1 MSKTKEVK
9 EFKMSRDE
17 YIAHL
22 ATKTNKIHMTTK
34 NKKTGPAIL
43 DLAFPVC
50 TCREDAPC
58 KETCYARKGTQK
70 ITVVQAAYYRNWRL
84 WNENPD
90 NFFEQVYYEI
100 KYSGLTTVRFFDSG
114 DFPNYD
120 FLERVISLC
129 EKTPDVKYMAF
140 TKQYEIVNNY
150 ISKNG
155 KLPNNLNIIFSA
167 WDKLWDV
174 PNPYNLPVAYV
185 DFKNKRLNPE
195 FPKNSFRCPMREST
209 CSACKVCWNKNLK
222 AVIFK
227 QH

>member
-1 MSKTKEVK
+1 MSKTKEIK

-50 TCREDAPC
+50 SCREDAPC
-58 KETCYARKGTQK
+58 KESCYACKGAQQ
-70 ITVVQAAYYRNWRL
+70 IAVVQAAYYRNWRL

-90 NFFEQVYYEI
+90 NFFEQVFYEI

-140 TKQYEIVNNY
+140 TKQYEIVNDY
-150 ISKNG
+150 IFKNG
-155 KLPNNLNIIFSA
+155 KLPNNLNIVFSA
-167 WDKLWDV
+167 WDKSWEV
-174 PNPYNLPVAYV
+174 PNPHELPVAYV
-185 DFKNKRLNPE
+185 EFKDKRMNPN

>member
-1 MSKTKEVK
+1 MSKTKEIK

-50 TCREDAPC
+50 SCRENAPC
-58 KETCYARKGTQK
+58 KESCYACKGAQQ
-70 ITVVQAAYYRNWRL
+70 IAVVQAAYYRNWRL

-140 TKQYEIVNNY
+140 TKQYEIVNDY
-150 ISKNG
+150 IFKNG
-155 KLPNNLNIIFSA
+155 KLPNNLNIVFSA
-167 WDKLWDV
+167 WDKSWEV
-174 PNPYNLPVAYV
+174 PNPHELPVAYV
-185 DFKNKRLNPE
+185 EFKDKRMNPN

>member
-1 MSKTKEVK
+1 MKKNARKK
-9 EFKMSRDE
+9 EFTLSREE
-17 YIAHL
+17 YIAQL
-22 ATKTNKIHMTTK
+22 ATKTNKIHMTNK
-34 NKKTGPAIL
+34 NSKTGPAIL

-50 TCREDAPC
+50 SCRSDAPC
-58 KETCYARKGTQK
+58 KETCYALKGTQK

-84 WNENPD
+84 WNEDPD
-90 NFFEQVYYEI
+90 NFFEQVFYEI

-114 DFPNYD
+114 DLPCIE
-120 FLERVISLC
+120 FLYRMVFLC
-129 EKTPDVKYMAF
+129 EKTPHVKYMAF
-140 TKQYEIVNNY
+140 TKQYELVNDY
-150 ISKNG
+150 ISKHG
-155 KLPNNLNIIFSA
+155 ELPDNLNIIFSA

-185 DFKNKRLNPE
+185 EFKDSRMNPE
-195 FPKNSFRCPMREST
+195 FPKNAFRCPMREST

>member
-1 MSKTKEVK
+1 MSKAKEVK
-9 EFKMSRDE
+9 DFKMSRDE

-50 TCREDAPC
+50 TCRDDAPC
-58 KETCYARKGTQK
+58 KETCYACKGTQK
-70 ITVVQAAYYRNWRL
+70 ITIVQAAYYRNWRL

-90 NFFEQVYYEI
+90 NFFEQVFYEI

-129 EKTPDVKYMAF
+129 EKTPDIKYMAF
-140 TKQYEIVNNY
+140 TKQYEIVNDY
-150 ISKNG
+150 IFKNG
-155 KLPNNLNIIFSA
+155 KLPNNLNIVFSA
-167 WDKLWDV
+167 WDKLWEV
-174 PNPYNLPVAYV
+174 PNPHELPVAYV
-185 DFKNKRLNPE
+185 EFKDKRMNPD

>member
-9 EFKMSRDE
+9 EFKLSRDE
-17 YIAHL
+17 YIAQL

-34 NKKTGPAIL
+34 NRKTGPAIL

-50 TCREDAPC
+50 SCREDAPC
-58 KETCYARKGTQK
+58 KESCYACKGAQQ
-70 ITVVQAAYYRNWRL
+70 IAVVQAAYYRNWRL

-114 DFPNYD
+114 DICSVD
-120 FLERVISLC
+120 FLHRMVLLC

-140 TKQYEIVNNY
+140 TKQYEFVNMY
-150 ISKNG
+150 ISLHG
-155 KLPNNLNIIFSA
+155 ELPDNLNIIFSA
-167 WDKLWDV
+167 WDKLWDI

-185 DFKNKRLNPE
+185 DFKDKRMNPE
-195 FPKNSFRCPMREST
+195 FPKNAFRCPMKEST

>member
-9 EFKMSRDE
+9 EFKLSRDE
-17 YIAHL
+17 YIAQL

-34 NKKTGPAIL
+34 NRKTGPAIL

-50 TCREDAPC
+50 SCREDAPC
-58 KETCYARKGTQK
+58 KESCYACKGAQQ
-70 ITVVQAAYYRNWRL
+70 IAVVQAAYYRNWRL
-84 WNENPD
+84 WNEDPD
-90 NFFEQVYYEI
+90 NFFEQVFYEI

-114 DFPNYD
+114 DICSVD
-120 FLERVISLC
+120 FLHRMVLLC
-129 EKTPDVKYMAF
+129 EKTPDVRYMAF
-140 TKQYEIVNNY
+140 TKQYELVNDY
-150 ISKNG
+150 ISEHG
-155 KLPNNLNIIFSA
+155 ELPDNLNIIFSA
-167 WDKLWDV
+167 WDKLWNV

-185 DFKNKRLNPE
+185 DFKDKRMNPE
-195 FPKNSFRCPMREST
+195 FPKNSFRCPMKEST

>member
-1 MSKTKEVK
+1 MSKTKEIK

-22 ATKTNKIHMTTK
+22 ATKTNKIHMTT
-34 NKKTGPAIL
+34 NNRKTGPAIL

-50 TCREDAPC
+50 SCREDAPC
-58 KETCYARKGTQK
+58 KESCYACKGAQR
-70 ITVVQAAYYRNWRL
+70 IAVVQASYYRNWRL

-114 DFPNYD
+114 DIPNRD
-120 FLERVISLC
+120 FLHRMVLLC

-140 TKQYEIVNNY
+140 TKQYELVNMY
-150 ISKNG
+150 ISLHG
-155 KLPNNLNIIFSA
+155 ELPDNLNIIFSA
-167 WDKLWDV
+167 WDKLWDI
-174 PNPYNLPVAYV
+174 PNLYNLPVAYV
-185 DFKNKRLNPE
+185 DFKDKRMNPD
-195 FPKNSFRCPMREST
+195 FPKNVFRCPMKEST

>member
-9 EFKMSRDE
+9 EFKLSRDE
-17 YIAHL
+17 YIAQL

-58 KETCYARKGTQK
+58 KETCYACKGTQK

-90 NFFEQVYYEI
+90 NFFEQVFYEI

-129 EKTPDVKYMAF
+129 KKTPDVKYMAF
-140 TKQYEIVNNY
+140 TKQYEIVNDY
-150 ISKNG
+150 IFKNG
-155 KLPNNLNIIFSA
+155 KLPNNLNIVFSA
-167 WDKLWDV
+167 WDKMWEV
-174 PNPYNLPVAYV
+174 PNPHELPVAYV
-185 DFKNKRLNPE
+185 EFKDKRMNPD
-195 FPKNSFRCPMREST
+195 FPKNSFRCPMKEST